1 MMKNLEI
8 KFAAG
13 LALAV
18 LLGVGIGGCAPTDS
32 PDLARGSGGASPAV
46 EGASPK
52 SQLEARRLEEA
63 TRGLRFA
70 KDRVEVTA
78 KSGNDRAAAVAKTA
92 SATKV
97 MNERN
102 IWFVAVGA
110 FRDAV
115 LADPRHAPAY
125 VGLADALLM
134 EGKTDMAEAALRTAV
149 RLDGRDPE
157 ARYRLGLLRQMDSD
171 YAGAVREWREV
182 AKFAPGHADVYARMA
197 IASYY
202 ARDYRSAWEYLSQ
215 AEARK
220 QNVPPQFKP
229 LLQEVSPRP

>member
-1 MMKNLEI
+1 MMKLLEI
-8 KFAAG
+8 KPWAG
-13 LALAV
+13 LVVALITTALA
-18 LLGVGIGGCAPTDS
+18 GCVPKDNAGLTS
-32 PDLARGSGGASPAV
+32 GSGGASPV
-46 EGASPK
+46 EDGASPK
-52 SQLEARRLEEA
+52 SRLESQRLADA
-63 TRGLRFA
+63 TRGLRFTR
-70 KDRVEVTA
+70 DQVEVTA
-78 KSGNDRAAAVAKTA
+78 RTSNDRPAAVAKTA
-92 SATKV
+92 SAVKV

-115 LADPRHAPAY
+115 LADPRYAPAY

-134 EGKTDMAEAALRTAV
+134 EGKTDLAQAALRTAV

-171 YAGAVREWREV
+171 YAGAVLEWTEV
-182 AKFAPGHADVYARMA
+182 VKFAPDHADVYARMA

-229 LLQEVSPRP
+229 MLLEVSPRP